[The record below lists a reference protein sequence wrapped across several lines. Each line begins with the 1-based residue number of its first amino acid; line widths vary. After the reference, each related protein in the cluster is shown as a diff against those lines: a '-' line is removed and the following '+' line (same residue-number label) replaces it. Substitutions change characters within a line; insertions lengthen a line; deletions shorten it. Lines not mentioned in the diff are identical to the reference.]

1 MVVVEPEPGRQSW
14 RSPTESPACYLPL
27 RQGLNRC
34 LRRDSYKSFQGS
46 KSANLKANAANQNQI
61 SPAES
66 SAAETVSV
74 AYASITV
81 QVINYVY
88 TEHSPPQ
95 IRNECSDSS
104 KDLALC

>member
-1 MVVVEPEPGRQSW
+1 MVVVELEPGRGGMSASEFIFASTRH
-14 RSPTESPACYLPL
+14 RSSTESPACHLAL

-34 LRRDSYKSFQGS
+34 LRRDSYKSLQES
-46 KSANLKANAANQNQI
+46 KSTNLKANAGNQNQI

-88 TEHSPPQ
+88 TERSHH
-95 IRNECSDSS
+95 
-104 KDLALC
+104 K